1 MKSKEIVK
9 VSKSLDEVYKQ
20 IDQDNKSGW
29 YKSFFPHFVNVTDET
44 RLRLIQDGFK
54 VYEGEWLRGDHG
66 LIIEW

>member
-1 MKSKEIVK
+1 MKAKELVK

-20 IDQDNKSGW
+20 IDQDNEAGW
-29 YKSFFPHFVNVTDET
+29 SKSFFPHFIRISDET

-54 VYEGEWLRGDHG
+54 IYEGEWMRGDYG